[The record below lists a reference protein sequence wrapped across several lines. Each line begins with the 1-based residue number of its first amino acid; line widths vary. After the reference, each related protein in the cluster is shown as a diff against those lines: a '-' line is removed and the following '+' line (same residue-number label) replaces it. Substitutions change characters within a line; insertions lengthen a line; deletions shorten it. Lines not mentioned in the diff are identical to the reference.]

1 VANALRAEPPLGLIR
16 AFRTDDGRHPGT
28 IDLKTQGTRLF
39 VDAARVLALAF
50 GIAETHTVQRLRQ
63 GAHRLNLP
71 ERDLA
76 GLVQAFEFLQ
86 LLRFRAHTGALNRE
100 RDVLDAPPVDGHA
113 PPDLN
118 RIDPYALSDPDQRL
132 LKECFRQARSVQ
144 MLLQQFIPH

>member
-1 VANALRAEPPLGLIR
+1 LRAEAPLGLIH

-50 GIAETHTVQRLRQ
+50 AIPETHTAQRLRQ
-63 GAHRLNLP
+63 GARRLNLP

-86 LLRFRAHTGALNRE
+86 LLRFRAHTGALNPG
-100 RDVLDAPPVDGHA
+100 RDAVEAAEGARAPPN
-113 PPDLN
+113 PN
-118 RIDPYALSDPDQRL
+118 CIDPYALSDPDQRL

-144 MLLQQFIPH
+144 MLLQFIPH